1 MAGDAL
7 GMVKHSAMTTK
18 DGEVTELVP
27 ATTSTNRRRSC
38 REWLREM
45 PKSKKVAVGLALAT
59 ATTGGLMSL
68 LNGDPTPVIDSP
80 GDMSG
85 LRASLM
91 EGAPQGSNSTA
102 EAQTEP
108 ASKGLFR
115 IGFSFLAGFS
125 IGTFLRAVL
134 KLAMIVLGF
143 WLLTTF
149 LLAYAGLMTVEWDQ
163 IDALWNQFTES
174 IQGEWGGFQSF
185 MLGSLP
191 AAGLAAT
198 GLIIGLK
205 RH

>member
-1 MAGDAL
+1 
-7 GMVKHSAMTTK
+7 MTTNN
-18 DGEVTELVP
+18 GETTEL
-27 ATTSTNRRRSC
+27 ATANAVATVTTNTRRSFAV
-38 REWLREM
+38 WLGEM
-45 PKSKKVAVGLALAT
+45 PKWKKAAVGLALAT
-59 ATTGGLMSL
+59 VAAGGVMTL
-68 LNGDPTPVIDSP
+68 LNGDPAPAIGSP

-85 LRASLM
+85 LRASLI
-91 EGAPQGSNSTA
+91 EGPPQSGDSTGG
-102 EAQTEP
+102 AQSEP

-134 KLAMIVLGF
+134 KLAMIVFGF

-163 IDALWNQFTES
+163 IDALWNQFNDS
-174 IQGEWGGFQSF
+174 IQGEWGSFQSF

-198 GLIIGLK
+198 GLVIGLK

>member
-1 MAGDAL
+1 
-7 GMVKHSAMTTK
+7 MVKHSAMTTK
-18 DGEVTELVP
+18 DGEVTELAP
-27 ATTSTNRRRSC
+27 ATKNTDPRRSF

-45 PKSKKVAVGLALAT
+45 PKWKKAAVGLALAT
-59 ATTGGLMSL
+59 AAAGGVMTL
-68 LNGDPTPVIDSP
+68 LNGDPTPAVGPID
-80 GDMSG
+80 DMSD
-85 LRASLM
+85 LRAILV
-91 EGAPQGSNSTA
+91 EGSPQNGDRT
-102 EAQTEP
+102 EGTQTEP

-134 KLAMIVLGF
+134 KLAMIVVGF

-163 IDALWNQFTES
+163 IDALWTQFTNS
-174 IQGEWGGFQSF
+174 IEGEWGDFQSF

>member
-27 ATTSTNRRRSC
+27 APASTNRRRSC

-45 PKSKKVAVGLALAT
+45 PKWKKAAVGLALAT

-102 EAQTEP
+102 EDQTEP

-134 KLAMIVLGF
+134 KLAVIVLGF

-163 IDALWNQFTES
+163 IDTLWIQFTES
-174 IQGEWGGFQSF
+174 IQGEWGSFQSF

>member
-1 MAGDAL
+1 
-7 GMVKHSAMTTK
+7 MTTK
-18 DGEVTELVP
+18 DGELTELAP
-27 ATTSTNRRRSC
+27 ATTSTFPRRSF

-45 PKSKKVAVGLALAT
+45 PRWKKAAVGLALAT
-59 ATTGGLMSL
+59 AATGGLMTL
-68 LNGDPTPVIDSP
+68 LNGDPTPAIGSAD
-80 GDMSG
+80 DMSG
-85 LRASLM
+85 LRASLI
-91 EGAPQGSNSTA
+91 EDASQGSNST
-102 EAQTEP
+102 EGTQTEP

-134 KLAMIVLGF
+134 KLAVIVLGF

-163 IDALWNQFTES
+163 IDSLWNQFTNS
-174 IQGEWGGFQSF
+174 IQSEWGDFQSF